1 MSMVALLQAVRH
13 RLRDALTLK
22 DSECDIG
29 TDGQPHARA
38 GERFLMVHPG
48 PITNGQ
54 TECIDEYYSVK
65 VTITRRLTYAPADRA
80 EQPLVVLTGSLYE
93 LAAQARAA
101 LHMNYDV
108 LEACGG
114 TFNADEELAWTGG
127 HPFSLADTVNGF
139 IEPLVYKSTGVPME
153 KGPDWFWADAEDVR
167 APSGVALEMT
177 FDGCRRVQT
186 IESMS

>member
-93 LAAQARAA
+93 LAAQARAP
-101 LHMNYDV
+101 V
-108 LEACGG
+108 QP
-114 TFNADEELAWTGG
+114 GG
-127 HPFSLADTVNGF
+127 HGQRIHRAAGVQVHGRSDGKGAGLVLGRRRGRAGTVGRGAGDDIRRMPSRADHREYELMCRSHASHMPAVWVF
-139 IEPLVYKSTGVPME
+139 AAIRPM
-153 KGPDWFWADAEDVR
+153 
-167 APSGVALEMT
+167 
-177 FDGCRRVQT
+177 
-186 IESMS
+186 I